1 MSFVERFVILC
12 PYLVE
17 STIGGSLCR
26 DGMHGREVDCRNIT
40 DPDSIS
46 TLTPHNCTVNILYD
60 MLLQQY
66 KQAQYCMY
74 TNYFSKV
81 ILKTLK
87 SHFLTLLC
95 AWLVYLQPLR
105 GMSGGVQLLLLTE
118 Q

>member
-46 TLTPHNCTVNILYD
+46 TLTPHDCTVNI
-60 MLLQQY
+60 
-66 KQAQYCMY
+66 
-74 TNYFSKV
+74 
-81 ILKTLK
+81 
-87 SHFLTLLC
+87 
-95 AWLVYLQPLR
+95 
-105 GMSGGVQLLLLTE
+105 
-118 Q
+118 